1 MQIGQLGNS
10 KKITN
15 AKNRWFFE
23 VENLGIVYAVGFL
36 LRNNSNYLMQI
47 HKDKRFKYSDFGGK
61 TEYYD
66 KDVYDTAMRELC
78 EESNGYLN
86 VTREELIQ
94 SEKFYCKKSKYLLF
108 IVDTN
113 RDYKKAIESMGDKE
127 IHDNKPRTTGWISD
141 PLSFDCHPRIN
152 KYFAKCLI

>member
-1 MQIGQLGNS
+1 MQLGQLGNS

-36 LRNNSNYLMQI
+36 LRKGNHYLMQK
-47 HKDKRFKYSDFGGK
+47 HEDKTYKYSDFGGK

-86 VTREELIQ
+86 LTREELLE
-94 SEKFYCKKSKYLLF
+94 SEKFYYKKSKYLLF
-108 IVDTN
+108 IVDT
-113 RDYKKAIESMGDKE
+113 DKEHTDDISSMGDKE
-127 IHDNKPRTTGWISD
+127 IHDNKPRTTGWIYK
-141 PLSFDCHPRIN
+141 PLSFDCQPRISN
-152 KYFAKCLI
+152 YFVRCLI

>member
-1 MQIGQLGNS
+1 MQFGNS

-36 LRNNSNYLMQI
+36 LRNGNKYLMQI
-47 HKDKRFKYSDFGGK
+47 HEDKRYNYSDFGGK

-66 KDVYDTAMRELC
+66 KDVYDTVMRELC

-86 VTREELIQ
+86 VTREELL
-94 SEKFYCKKSKYLLF
+94 SCETFYCKKSKYLLF
-108 IVDTN
+108 VLDTT
-113 RDYKKAIESMGDKE
+113 RSYDDAIMCMGDKE
-127 IHDNKPRTTGWISD
+127 IHDNKPRTTGWIHFPTSY
-141 PLSFDCHPRIN
+141 DCHPRI
-152 KYFAKCLI
+152 KSYFTRCLI